1 MNNHAAPATIRAAEY
16 TGGKRPTL
24 DITEIANGRRTYLQ
38 THHVTGRREA
48 RKLAIELGAT
58 PWNF

>member
-1 MNNHAAPATIRAAEY
+1 MTIAAEY

-24 DITEIANGRRTYLQ
+24 DITISADGRRTPGK
-38 THHVTGRREA
+38 THFVSGRREA
-48 RKLAIELGAT
+48 RKLASELGAT